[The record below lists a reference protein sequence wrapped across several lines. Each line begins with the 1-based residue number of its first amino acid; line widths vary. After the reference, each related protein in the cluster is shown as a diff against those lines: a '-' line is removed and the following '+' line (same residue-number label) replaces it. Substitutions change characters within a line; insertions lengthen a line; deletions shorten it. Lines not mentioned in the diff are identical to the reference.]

1 MNPAVLGDGLGDERL
16 RPSDGGLRAALHR
29 PRIMLRGG
37 GLANRLGLAI
47 GAARAVGLYSLA
59 VFSGGH
65 ENPYHQSVFNTFTIV
80 RLFKVEVNAGRG
92 SDRLWGGIQ
101 RLTGER
107 LVA

>member
-1 MNPAVLGDGLGDERL
+1 M
-16 RPSDGGLRAALHR
+16 
-29 PRIMLRGG
+29 
-37 GLANRLGLAI
+37 
-47 GAARAVGLYSLA
+47 GLYSLA